1 MNEPLNPSEQKALE
15 SLVSAILHQFGTSE
29 AVSDKEIDELLMKGY
44 SLSEEQKTVLAKLG
58 DDPLVWVTKDTN
70 TARMAAVV
78 REEAAELAGMYRHGS
93 DEALDSET
101 KKLIEEKRKQI
112 INRLRQ
118 KGKNLERPRD

>member
-15 SLVSAILHQFGTSE
+15 SLISAILHQFGTSE

-70 TARMAAVV
+70 AARMAAVV

>member
-1 MNEPLNPSEQKALE
+1 
-15 SLVSAILHQFGTSE
+15 
-29 AVSDKEIDELLMKGY
+29 MKGY

-70 TARMAAVV
+70 AARMAAVV

-112 INRLRQ
+112 INRLRK